1 MNWLKYICLPISI
14 SILPISISCDLN
26 SKYEEEVSQN
36 NEAVTEYFSIN
47 PLLIGID
54 EELTNKL
61 KENFPTYLNNKI
73 LSTNI
78 SNLAKKIPT
87 Q

>member
-1 MNWLKYICLPISI
+1 MKLLNWLKYICLPISI
-14 SILPISISCDLN
+14 SIWPISISCDLN

-54 EELTNKL
+54 
-61 KENFPTYLNNKI
+61 
-73 LSTNI
+73 
-78 SNLAKKIPT
+78 
-87 Q
+87 